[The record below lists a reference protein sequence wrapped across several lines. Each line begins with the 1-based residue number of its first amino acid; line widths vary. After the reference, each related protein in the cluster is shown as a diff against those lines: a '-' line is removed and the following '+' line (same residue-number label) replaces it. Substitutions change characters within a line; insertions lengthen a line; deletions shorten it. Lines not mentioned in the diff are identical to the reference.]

1 MCVPTEGRTR
11 EGQGIRQETDKMIR
25 FDTFNIRN
33 GKNAGLELALFGMAQ
48 GQVDCG
54 VFQEAK
60 IKKVVY
66 MC

>member
-33 GKNAGLELALFGMAQ
+33 GQNSVLELALCGMAQ
-48 GQVDCG
+48 GQVNCG